1 MSNDA
6 LRFTVENGIITAIYE
21 FDDGRWEFD
30 RPDHDETWSWQ
41 NGQASQTKFDDG
53 VWKTTTYADADGD
66 GVFFR
71 SGVTYGTPPAVTSV
85 SPLGGHDSDDRGTDN
100 DPWET
105 HGHSDGDD
113 EIVLHGAAATQGGLG
128 ADRFMVREA
137 GHHEI
142 GDFEARHDRIV
153 FDTGM
158 GLQSFEQLLSYVTGA
173 DYDGRDFTV
182 HFGEQVSLTLA
193 GVNPANLAASDF
205 EVLS

>member
-6 LRFTVENGIITAIYE
+6 LRFTVENGTITAIHE
-21 FDDGRWEFD
+21 FDDGRWEIE
-30 RPDHDETWSWQ
+30 RPDHDETWAWQ
-41 NGQASQTKFDDG
+41 NGQASKSEFDHG

-71 SGVTYGTPPAVTSV
+71 SGVTYGTPPTVTSV
-85 SPLGGHDSDDRGTDN
+85 PTLEGHDGDAHDRDEGFREN
-100 DPWET
+100 

-113 EIVLHGAAATQGGLG
+113 EIALYGGAATQGGLG

-142 GDFEARHDRIV
+142 GDFEAHHDRIV
-153 FDTGM
+153 FDTGL
-158 GLQSFEQLLSYVTGA
+158 GLQSFEQLLGFVTGA
-173 DYDGRDFTV
+173 DYDGQNFTV
-182 HFGEQVSLTLA
+182 HFGEHVSLRLV